1 MGSYVFPNILSVLI
15 LVIEY
20 GGAKSCYGLE
30 FYLVNVVTYHAITER
45 LILRVY
51 TGFAEVLKLL
61 VIVCVAAVPYFG
73 SAYRLKLRV
82 DFIH

>member
-30 FYLVNVVTYHAITER
+30 FYLVNVER
-45 LILRVY
+45 Q
-51 TGFAEVLKLL
+51 
-61 VIVCVAAVPYFG
+61 
-73 SAYRLKLRV
+73 
-82 DFIH
+82 DH